1 MSTPPRGAVRPAPT
15 LRAQDGLRDELPAP
29 AVGMPVSPRV
39 FTRDVSHRAPAG
51 TDVKPWPALAALCLG
66 FFMILLDVTIVTVA
80 TPAIIADLGADVNS
94 VVWVTS
100 AYLLAY
106 AVPLLITGRLGDR
119 YGPKNLYLI
128 GLAIFTV
135 ASLWCGLTSTIE
147 MLIAARVLQGVG
159 AGLLTPQTLAT
170 ITRIFPAESR
180 GQAMAMW
187 GATSGAAMLIGPIL
201 GGVLVDA
208 LGWEWIF
215 FINVPIGILGLYLGW
230 RLIPRLETRS
240 HAFDWLGVVLSGVG
254 MFLLVF
260 GIQQGH
266 KYDWNGWVLG
276 SIGGGLVFLGVFLL
290 WQARNTR
297 EPLVPLSLFRERN
310 FSISNVAITTMSFT
324 ATAIGFPLMLW
335 AQLVRGY
342 TPLRA
347 ALLMVPMA
355 VAVIVLSPVVGR
367 FTDKVHPRGLV
378 GLGFGT
384 TALAVFVASRVLSA
398 DAPLWHVLAA
408 MGLLGVGM
416 SMCWA
421 PLAVTATRNL
431 AMSEAGAGSGVY
443 NATRQ
448 VGAVLGSAAIAVL
461 IDARLAAHGL
471 GDATQAEG
479 AAVRQLPGVVRVPFS
494 EAMSDVLLVPAGA
507 LVVGFLAVLF
517 FAQPGHL
524 AAPAPVPVEEPATTA

>member
-1 MSTPPRGAVRPAPT
+1 MAVVAGRFSCSVSNTPGT
-15 LRAQDGLRDELPAP
+15 
-29 AVGMPVSPRV
+29 S
-39 FTRDVSHRAPAG
+39 

-119 YGPKNLYLI
+119 YGPKNLYLL
-128 GLAIFTV
+128 GLAIFTL

-187 GATSGAAMLIGPIL
+187 GATSGAAMLVGPIL

-208 LGWEWIF
+208 FGWEWIF

-230 RLIPRLETRS
+230 RLIPRLETHS
-240 HAFDWLGVVLSGVG
+240 HSFDWPGVVLSGIG

-266 KYDWNGWVLG
+266 KYAWNGWVLG
-276 SIGGGLVFLGVFLL
+276 SMAAGIAFLAAFLG
-290 WQARNTR
+290 WQARNSR
-297 EPLVPLSLFRERN
+297 EPLVPLSLFRDRN
-310 FSISNVAITTMSFT
+310 FSVSNVAITTMSFT

-347 ALLMVPMA
+347 AMLMVPMA

-384 TALAVFVASRVLSA
+384 TALAVFLTSRVLTA

-408 MGLLGVGM
+408 MALLGVGN

-431 AMSEAGAGSGVY
+431 ASAQAGAGSGVY

-448 VGAVLGSAAIAVL
+448 VGSVLGSAAAAVL

-471 GDATQAEG
+471 GEARQAGGATVQ
-479 AAVRQLPGVVRVPFS
+479 QLPAFVRVPFS
-494 EAMSDVLLVPAGA
+494 EAMSDVLLVPAAA
-507 LVVGFLAVLF
+507 LVIGFLAVLLLT
-517 FAQPGHL
+517 QPVHL
-524 AAPAPVPVEEPATTA
+524 RSRTMARVEEPATS